1 MHETVK
7 KSIEASSRTQTP
19 TTSSDTAYDYP
30 SSTTVGNPHTSTGGY
45 TVDPG
50 HLENTRVTYP
60 PSSLAEDWKYAERA
74 QLAPPSSS
82 SSSSSPSLHPAENT
96 ATSTYH
102 SLHASGKP
110 LPISSVSGYYPPSS
124 AGYVTSAGDLTGS
137 GPSLPS
143 REGAGGVRMGYDYEV
158 LQDRLSNMAV
168 TSASE
173 YPTTHAHPSPT
184 PVSYPVS
191 TGGLESTYNP
201 TMADSR
207 SVPMASPVP
216 RPGSYSSSPVP
227 DSYISPEFSRGAEE
241 QQLPDYPYS
250 SAMTSVETSKTIT
263 TVSNVSSQSSRST
276 EDELRDR
283 IKQLE
288 QELKQKEAAIEQKDA
303 AIEQQ
308 KRQQTSSYTSPS
320 KVYQSTTSP
329 IHSGPISV
337 RSSHHSGPIQ
347 HSSFSGPIQVHVG
360 VTAVVT
366 HPPSFVR
373 YSHQKKVLILKFNP
387 FAQATN
393 PPPPPPLTHTHTH
406 THTQPTNTPAALF
419 SPQHNAAVSRQW
431 HLLCPAHPHTPR
443 VPPPVERTP
452 QRIPQWAS
460 QWAICLGALPC
471 RQSAAHHTP

>member
-1 MHETVK
+1 MCIGMYSWTWLPGNLLPGRRHYIPPPPSSCLPPPPSQASSGETRIAGSLQSIRKMHETVK

-50 HLENTRVTYP
+50 HLENTRATYP

-74 QLAPPSSS
+74 QLVPPSS

-102 SLHASGKP
+102 SIHASGKP

-158 LQDRLSNMAV
+158 LQDHLSNMAV

-173 YPTTHAHPSPT
+173 YPTTHAHQSPT

-207 SVPMASPVP
+207 SIAMASPVP

-227 DSYISPEFSRGAEE
+227 DSYIGPEFSRGAEE

-263 TVSNVSSQSSRST
+263 TISNVSSQSSRST

-288 QELKQKEAAIEQKDA
+288 QELKQKDAAIEQKDA

-360 VTAVVT
+360 VTAVALT

-373 YSHQKKVLILKFNP
+373 HSLNRSV
-387 FAQATN
+387 
-393 PPPPPPLTHTHTH
+393 
-406 THTQPTNTPAALF
+406 
-419 SPQHNAAVSRQW
+419 
-431 HLLCPAHPHTPR
+431 
-443 VPPPVERTP
+443 
-452 QRIPQWAS
+452 
-460 QWAICLGALPC
+460 
-471 RQSAAHHTP
+471 